1 MNDLLHVAWCAAMVV
16 VPIALFF
23 IGVFIMK
30 QGE

>member
-1 MNDLLHVAWCAAMVV
+1 MNDLLHVVWSAMFYIVPVV
-16 VPIALFF
+16 IFF